1 MTGPGAREL
10 VALLRATGR
19 TRIDRAGLWRAFT
32 EAVPSAHGS
41 VDARRLLAEAIA
53 ELAAAGELVP
63 SQAADDGTPP
73 LPRSV
78 KLTRPAA
85 ASDRAGSAGT
95 GAVGTG
101 AAEPWHPELAAAAG
115 VRAPSETVR
124 LVNRWLFA
132 GGTRAEVVPLRER
145 ALEITGDEKA
155 FDAGLPAPLTPEIL
169 RAVRVRLPLHREP
182 VGEGPVLL
190 VVENAD
196 TVHSLVR
203 ALRDDPGPVGAVA
216 WGAGT
221 AFTSSVLSLA
231 AAPPVAIR
239 YFGDLD
245 AAGLRIPARASVL
258 GEAEGLPP
266 VRPATGLYRALL
278 EHGRPAPAGAA
289 DHSDVDWLEPAQ
301 RGPVRDLFAAGQRL
315 AQEAVGRRVLAAGR
329 DWRAGLDAC

>member
-1 MTGPGAREL
+1 MTAPGAREL
-10 VALLRATGR
+10 VAGLRATGR

-32 EAVPSAHGS
+32 EAVPSAQGS
-41 VDARRLLAEAIA
+41 VDARRMLADAIA

-63 SQAADDGTPP
+63 SRAADDGTPP

-78 KLTRPAA
+78 KLTRPAT
-85 ASDRAGSAGT
+85 ASGTAGPAGT
-95 GAVGTG
+95 GP
-101 AAEPWHPELAAAAG
+101 AEPWHPELAAAAAVG
-115 VRAPSETVR
+115 APSEAVR

-155 FDAGLPAPLTPEIL
+155 FDAGLPVPLTPEIL

-182 VGEGPVLL
+182 VGDGPVLL

-203 ALRDDPGPVGAVA
+203 ALRADPGPVGAVA
-216 WGAGT
+216 WGAGN
-221 AFTSSVLSLA
+221 AFTSSVLSLTA
-231 AAPPVAIR
+231 TPPAVIR

-278 EHGRPAPAGAA
+278 EHGRPAPAGVA
-289 DHSDVDWLEPAQ
+289 DHSDVDWLEPAL

-329 DWRAGLDAC
+329 DWRAGLDAG